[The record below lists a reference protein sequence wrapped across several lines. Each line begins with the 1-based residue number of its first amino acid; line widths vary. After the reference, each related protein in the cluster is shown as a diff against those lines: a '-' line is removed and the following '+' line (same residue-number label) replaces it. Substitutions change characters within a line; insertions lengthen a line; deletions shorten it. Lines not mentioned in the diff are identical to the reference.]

1 MRIIIY
7 RLSVIFLLFPLCLS
21 AQGTRDS
28 GEPLTIR
35 RTDNFDITGK
45 GTAPAWKSTE
55 WITLEKRKGTA
66 DYRTRVKLLY
76 SETGIYTLFS
86 CEDQKITATLKE
98 DFAKLW
104 TEDVVEIF
112 FWTDES
118 EPLYFEYELSPLN
131 FELPILVPNMNG
143 DFLGWRPWQYEGE
156 RKTRH
161 ASHIARDR
169 NGNVSEWIAEFFIP
183 YALLKPL
190 KNVPPEK
197 GTTWRV
203 NMYRIDHD
211 QQNTSWSW
219 KPVQKSFHDYEKF
232 GVVKFD

>member
-1 MRIIIY
+1 MHVLLY
-7 RLSVIFLLFPLCLS
+7 RLSIVFLLSPLCLY
-21 AQGTRDS
+21 AQNIPDS
-28 GEPLTIR
+28 REPLTIR
-35 RTDNFDITGK
+35 RTENFDITGK
-45 GTAPAWKSTE
+45 GAAAAWESTE

-76 SETGIYTLFS
+76 SETGIYTIFS
-86 CEDQKITATLKE
+86 CEDKKITATLKE

-131 FELPILVPNMNG
+131 YELPILVPNMNG

-161 ASHIARDR
+161 ASHIVRDK
-169 NGNVSEWIAEFFIP
+169 NGNVSEWMAEFFIP

-190 KNVPPEK
+190 QNIPPEK

-232 GVVKFD
+232 GVMKFE

>member
-1 MRIIIY
+1 MRTFLY
-7 RLSVIFLLFPLCLS
+7 RLSAVFLLLPLCLD
-21 AQGTRDS
+21 AQSTRDS

-35 RTDNFDITGK
+35 RTENFDISGK
-45 GTAPAWKSTE
+45 GTAAAWKSTE
-55 WITLEKRKGTA
+55 WITLEKRKGAA
-66 DYRTRVKLLY
+66 DYRTRVRLLY
-76 SETGIYTLFS
+76 SETGIYTIFS
-86 CEDQKITATLKE
+86 CEDKKITATLKE

-112 FWTDES
+112 FWTDDA

-131 FELPILVPNMNG
+131 YELPILVPNMNG

-161 ASHIARDR
+161 ATHIVRDQ

-190 KNVPPEK
+190 KNVPPKK
-197 GTTWRV
+197 GTSWRV

-211 QQNTSWSW
+211 QHNTSWSW

-232 GVVKFD
+232 GVMKFE

>member
-1 MRIIIY
+1 MLY
-7 RLSVIFLLFPLCLS
+7 RLSVVFLLLPLCLE
-21 AQGTRDS
+21 AQSTRDN
-28 GEPLTIR
+28 GQPLTIR
-35 RTDNFDITGK
+35 RTENFDITGK
-45 GTAPAWKSTE
+45 GTAEAWKATE
-55 WITLEKRKGTA
+55 WITLEKRKGVA

-76 SETGIYTLFS
+76 SETGIYTIFS
-86 CEDQKITATLKE
+86 CEDKKITATLKE

-112 FWTDES
+112 FWTDDS

-131 FELPILVPNMNG
+131 YELPILVPNMNG

-161 ASHIARDR
+161 ATHIMRDQ
-169 NGNVSEWIAEFFIP
+169 NGVISEWIAEFFIP

-197 GTTWRV
+197 GTAWRV

-232 GVVKFD
+232 GVMKFE